1 MRNKVSILAGILC
14 FILFANSILKVEASQ
29 NGMVSV
35 SDPVIVVDKY
45 TLTEE
50 KVVPGKEFTLTL
62 TIKNVGRGE
71 PAKDI
76 IVDVTNPGGIS
87 PVYGT
92 VSQVYVDEIPVGETR
107 DVSIAYLANS
117 AITSI
122 YLDFNVTILADDA
135 SPNYVTVRVPVGT
148 DVPFEILSNKFPESV
163 LVGENAT
170 SVVSFV
176 VLGDE
181 NLKDVSHEVL
191 VDGVVYS
198 SNAIG
203 SLSPGANRTQNTTV
217 AFAMPGEYNVDIV
230 LTYIDKAEE
239 EQRFMISSQSVTVL
253 ERENTVIIDN
263 QGNANEGNSDN
274 QKTLILGMAG
284 VIVIAIFLIAVV
296 LRKKK

>member
-1 MRNKVSILAGILC
+1 MKNKLSILAGILC
-14 FILFANSILKVEASQ
+14 FILFGSSILNVQASQ
-29 NGMVSV
+29 NGVMDI

-45 TLTEE
+45 MLTEE

-62 TIKNVGRGE
+62 TLKNVGRGE

-76 IVDVTNPGGIS
+76 IVDIANPGGIS

-107 DVSIAYLANS
+107 DISVEYLAN
-117 AITSI
+117 AAVASI

-135 SPNYVTVRVPVGT
+135 APNYVTVRVPVGT
-148 DVPFEILSNKFPESV
+148 DVPFDILSDKFPESV
-163 LVGENAT
+163 LAGENAT

-181 NLKDVSHEVL
+181 NLKDVSHVVL

-198 SNAIG
+198 SNTIG

-217 AFAMPGEYNVDIV
+217 AFSIPGEYNVDIV
-230 LTYIDKAEE
+230 LTYMDKAEQ
-239 EQRFMISSQSVTVL
+239 EQRFVVSSQKITVQ
-253 ERENTVIIDN
+253 EQENNVIIDS
-263 QGNANEGNSDN
+263 QGNVGEGNADK
-274 QKTLILGMAG
+274 QKTLVLGLAG